1 MLRNF
6 VSDKTGPVMKSRYKV
21 YNQEGIHFVTST
33 IIEWIPV
40 FTSKKYFDAVIE
52 SLKFCRMELSLK
64 LYAFVI
70 LDNHFHLIIS
80 ANDISKTMQSFKKY
94 TAKQILSF
102 LK

>member
-40 FTSKKYFDAVIE
+40 FTSKKYCDVVIE
-52 SLKFCRMELSLK
+52 SLKFYRMEIFIGKEFYLW
-64 LYAFVI
+64 
-70 LDNHFHLIIS
+70 
-80 ANDISKTMQSFKKY
+80 
-94 TAKQILSF
+94 
-102 LK
+102 